1 MATSRIDG
9 RAILA
14 GITSLAL
21 IGSLFLV
28 LRAPAAL
35 AEEQNNN
42 EYPSVPCGTGD
53 TREEA
58 WHWVHNQVPD
68 GVTSATLT
76 ASFEVLTGPDT
87 GSIIQLQVVG
97 EIGNGVIH
105 YDLFYPYGLEL
116 LPTPSDDVTG
126 GQLVLSHWP
135 QCSDDTTTTT
145 EATTTST
152 TEATT
157 TSTTEPTTTSTTD
170 PYVTTTTQATTT
182 TSEQST
188 STSTTE
194 ATTTTTEATTTTTE
208 EETTT
213 TEEETTTTEEET
225 TTTTLPDEV
234 SDSDV
239 TTTTEPDEVSP
250 TVLPFTGI
258 DSDSIF
264 VIALILIS
272 TGVLTVVFVRG
283 TKEWGES

>member
-14 GITSLAL
+14 GLTSLAL

-68 GVTSATLT
+68 GVTGGTLT
-76 ASFEVLTGPDT
+76 ASFEILTGPDA
-87 GSIIQLQVVG
+87 GSTIQLQVVG
-97 EIGNGVIH
+97 EIGSSVIH
-105 YDLFYPYGLEL
+105 YDLYYPYGLKL
-116 LPTPSDDVTG
+116 LPTPSDDVDG
-126 GQLVLSHWP
+126 GMLVLSHWP
-135 QCSDDTTTTT
+135 KCSGDTTTSSTTTSTTQPSTTSTTDPYDTTTTTDPYVTTTTQATTTTSVESTSTSTT

-157 TSTTEPTTTSTTD
+157 TSTTEAS
-170 PYVTTTTQATTT
+170 
-182 TSEQST
+182 
-188 STSTTE
+188 
-194 ATTTTTEATTTTTE
+194 TTTTTEATTTT
-208 EETTT
+208 
-213 TEEETTTTEEET
+213 
-225 TTTTLPDEV
+225 LPDEV
-234 SDSDV
+234 DDSEV

-264 VIALILIS
+264 LIALILIS

>member
-14 GITSLAL
+14 GLTSLAL

-42 EYPSVPCGTGD
+42 EYPSVACGTGD

-58 WHWVHNQVPD
+58 WHWVHNQVPE
-68 GVTSATLT
+68 GVTGGTLT
-76 ASFEVLTGPDT
+76 ASFEVLTGPDA
-87 GSIIQLQVVG
+87 GSTIQLQVVG
-97 EIGNGVIH
+97 EVDSSVIH
-105 YDLFYPYGLEL
+105 YDLYYPYGLKL
-116 LPTPSDDVTG
+116 LPTPSDDVDG
-126 GQLVLSHWP
+126 GMLVLSHWP
-135 QCSDDTTTTT
+135 KCSGDTTTSSTTSTTQPSTTSTT

-157 TSTTEPTTTSTTD
+157 TSTTEATTTSTTE
-170 PYVTTTTQATTT
+170 ATTT
-182 TSEQST
+182 STTEATTTSTTEAT
-188 STSTTE
+188 TTSTTE
-194 ATTTTTEATTTTTE
+194 ATTTTLPDEVDDSE
-208 EETTT
+208 V
-213 TEEETTTTEEET
+213 
-225 TTTTLPDEV
+225 TTTTL
-234 SDSDV
+234 
-239 TTTTEPDEVSP
+239 PDEVSP

-264 VIALILIS
+264 LIALILIS